1 MKAFK
6 MPMFIFISLIVFVCS
21 FSCKVT
27 AQNLATAPQDFIILN
42 TKDTVYGEKIRL
54 VQWFQRLGR
63 LTVIKKNDEKLVYG
77 FNKVYQIHEFN
88 RKGKVTVHEFVK
100 EAFYDENSYTT
111 MEIVHNTGKVKLYYN
126 EQGEGPDR
134 PFIVSDFYH
143 GVVYRRGH
151 KKLLAEFDKCTAFSE
166 QFSTRKSRRR
176 KQIEKLVAF
185 YNAHCED

>member
-1 MKAFK
+1 MKVFK
-6 MPMFIFISLIVFVCS
+6 IQKFIFIGLIIFVCS
-21 FSCKVT
+21 CLCKVT
-27 AQNLATAPQDFIILN
+27 AQNQSTAPQDFIILN

-54 VQWFQRLGR
+54 IQWFQRLGR
-63 LTVIKKNDEKLVYG
+63 LTVFKKNDEKLVYG
-77 FNKVYQIHEFN
+77 FNEVYQIHEFN

-111 MEIVHNTGKVKLYYN
+111 MEIVYNTGKVKLYYN

-151 KKLLAEFDKCTAFSE
+151 KKLLAEFDKCVAFRE
-166 QFSTRKSRRR
+166 QFSTKKLRRR
-176 KQIEKLVAF
+176 KHIEKFVAF
-185 YNAHCED
+185 YNEFCGD